1 MHSTAD
7 LFNLPITNHTW
18 IFFLVLIIILLTPM
32 LLNKLKIPHIIG
44 MILAG
49 VLIGEHGLNLLV
61 RDESFELFGQVGLL
75 YIMFLAGLEL
85 DMDGMMKNRAKSIIF
100 GLLTFLIPFV
110 ITIAACMYIIHY
122 SVWVSTLI
130 GAIFGAHTLLT
141 YTIVGRYGQTKHPS
155 VIISIGATV
164 IALFVSLIVLAGI
177 AGHFSPED
185 GFTYWLKFVL
195 KFIGYMVIVIYGFP
209 RLTRWFFERYEDSIL
224 QYIYILALLFLSAAL
239 AEIAGL
245 EAIFGAFMAGL
256 VINPMIPHL
265 SPLMNR
271 IEFVG
276 NALFIPYFLIGVG
289 MMINLRLLFVDPAT
303 FWVIILLIVVATGGK
318 WLAAWVGQKWFHFNS
333 ASRMMFF
340 GMTNAHAACALA
352 MLLVGTHIEIAPGQM
367 LIGED
372 ILNAMIIL
380 ILVSSIIS
388 SLATENAARR
398 LALSEQ
404 SKAGVIHDNEEQR
417 ILVSYSNPQTVEPLT
432 QLAILLHRPNDNKE
446 LIGLHVSSDTS
457 KDPRKR
463 LNAKHILDKATKLA
477 AAVDIPMS
485 TLNRVST
492 NIITGVI
499 HTTTE
504 FNASDILIGLHQKS
518 KMSDRFWGNFTDNLL
533 SRVQRQIMVVRP
545 VGVINNIERIV
556 VAVPAQAEFEHGFSK
571 WIDRL
576 VSISEQL
583 SCKVHIYLLEETK
596 QCIETYLKDNHA
608 DFKPTYELIT
618 KWRDL
623 YNREELA
630 KENELMVV
638 ISARKGSLSY
648 ESSFEEIPAQI
659 DKYQKKSSLLIL
671 YPDQFGMSEN
681 YTTFIDPMHNL

>member
-7 LFNLPITNHTW
+7 LLSLPITNHTW
-18 IFFLVLIIILLTPM
+18 IFFLVLLIILLTPM

-61 RDESFELFGQVGLL
+61 RDDSFELFGQVGLL

-85 DMDGMMKNRAKSIIF
+85 DMDGMIKNRSKSIIF

-110 ITIAACMYIIHY
+110 ITIVCCMYVIDY
-122 SVWVSTLI
+122 SFWVSTLI
-130 GAIFGAHTLLT
+130 GAIFGAHTLLA

-155 VIISIGATV
+155 VVISIGGTV

-185 GFTYWLKFVL
+185 GFSYWLKFIG
-195 KFIGYMVIVIYGFP
+195 KFIVYMGIVIYGFP
-209 RLTRWFFERYEDSIL
+209 RLTKWFFERYEDNIL

-245 EAIFGAFMAGL
+245 EGIFGAFMAGL

-303 FWVIILLIVVATGGK
+303 LWVIIFLVIIATGTK
-318 WLAAWVGQKWFHFNS
+318 WLAAWAGQKLFRFNS

-352 MLLVGTHIEIAPGQM
+352 MLLVGTHIEVAPGQM
-367 LIGED
+367 LIGD
-372 ILNAMIIL
+372 NILNAMIIL

-398 LALSEQ
+398 LALADQ
-404 SKAGVIHDNEEQR
+404 SKAGINRGTEEQR
-417 ILVSYSNPQTVEPLT
+417 ILIAYSNPQTVEPLT
-432 QLAILLHRPNDNKE
+432 QLAILLHQPNDRKE

-463 LNAKHILDKATKLA
+463 LTAKHILDKATKMA

-492 NIITGVI
+492 NIITGVV

-533 SRVQRQIMVVRP
+533 SRVPRQIMVVRP
-545 VGVINNIERIV
+545 VNTINNISQIV
-556 VAVPAQAEFEHGFSK
+556 VFVPAQAQFEHGFSK

-583 SCKVHIYLLEETK
+583 SSKVRMYLVEETK
-596 QCIETYLKDNHA
+596 NSIELYLKKTHP
-608 DFKPTYELIT
+608 DFKPSFHLFT
-618 KWRDL
+618 KWSEL
-623 YNREELA
+623 YNREGII
-630 KENELMVV
+630 KENELMVI

-648 ESSFEEIPAQI
+648 DSSFEEIPEQI
-659 DKYQKKSSLLIL
+659 DRYLKKASLIIL
-671 YPDQFGMSEN
+671 YPEQFGLAEN
-681 YTTFIDPMHNL
+681 YTSFIDPMHHL

>member
-1 MHSTAD
+1 MHSTSD
-7 LFNLPITNHTW
+7 IFCLPITNHTW
-18 IFFLVLIIILLTPM
+18 IFFLVLLIILLTPM
-32 LLNKLKIPHIIG
+32 LLNKLRIPHIIG

-49 VLIGEHGLNLLV
+49 VLIGEHGFNLLV
-61 RDESFELFGQVGLL
+61 RDGSFELFGQVGLL

-85 DMDGMMKNRAKSIIF
+85 DMEGMIKNRSKSIIF
-100 GLLTFLIPFV
+100 GLLTFTIPFV
-110 ITIAACMYIIHY
+110 LSLFCCMYIIHY
-122 SVWVSTLI
+122 SFWVSTLI
-130 GAIFGAHTLLT
+130 GAIFGAHTLLA

-155 VIISIGATV
+155 VVISIGATV

-177 AGHFSPED
+177 AGHFSPEN
-185 GFTYWLKFVL
+185 GFNYWFKFLL
-195 KFIGYMVIVIYGFP
+195 KFIVYMVIVIYGFP
-209 RLTRWFFERYEDSIL
+209 RITKWFFDRYEDNIL
-224 QYIYILALLFLSAAL
+224 QYIYILALLFLSAGL

-245 EAIFGAFMAGL
+245 EGIFGAFMAGL
-256 VINPMIPHL
+256 IINPMIPHL

-289 MMINLRLLFVDPAT
+289 MMINLRLLFVDFDT
-303 FWVIILLIVVATGGK
+303 LWIISLLIFVATAGK
-318 WLAAWVGQKWFHFNS
+318 WLAAWIGQKLFHFDS

-352 MLLVGTHIEIAPGQM
+352 MLLVGTHIEVSPGQV

-398 LALSEQ
+398 LALKKQSEL
-404 SKAGVIHDNEEQR
+404 GITHDNKEQR
-417 ILVSYSNPQTVEPLT
+417 ILISYSNPQTVEPLT
-432 QLAILLHRPNDNKE
+432 HLAILLHQRNDKKE
-446 LIGLHVSSDTS
+446 LIGLHVSSETS

-463 LNAKHILDKATKLA
+463 LTAKHILDKATKIA
-477 AAVDIPMS
+477 AAVDLSMFTI
-485 TLNRVST
+485 NRVST
-492 NIITGVI
+492 NIITGII

-533 SRVQRQIMVVRP
+533 TRVQRQIMVVRP
-545 VGVINNIERIV
+545 AGVINNIERII
-556 VAVPAQAEFEHGFSK
+556 VAIPSQAEFEHGFSK

-576 VSISEQL
+576 INISEQL
-583 SCKVHIYLLEETK
+583 SCKVHMHLLDNTK
-596 QCIETYLKDNHA
+596 ECIEDYVKENHPS
-608 DFKPTYELIT
+608 FKPTFEQIH
-618 KWRDL
+618 KWNDL
-623 YNREELA
+623 YNRDDIV
-630 KENELMVV
+630 KENELMVI

-648 ESSFEEIPAQI
+648 DSSFEELPEQI
-659 DKYQKKSSLLIL
+659 DKYLKKSSLLIL
-671 YPDQFGMSEN
+671 YPDQFGLSEN

>member
-1 MHSTAD
+1 
-7 LFNLPITNHTW
+7 
-18 IFFLVLIIILLTPM
+18 M

-61 RDESFELFGQVGLL
+61 RDDSFELFGQVGLL

-85 DMDGMMKNRAKSIIF
+85 DMDGMIKNRSKSIIF

-110 ITIAACMYIIHY
+110 ITIVCCMYVIDY
-122 SVWVSTLI
+122 SFWVSTLI
-130 GAIFGAHTLLT
+130 GAIFGAHTLLA

-155 VIISIGATV
+155 VVISIGGTV

-185 GFTYWLKFVL
+185 GFSYWLKFIG
-195 KFIGYMVIVIYGFP
+195 KFIVYMGIVIYGFP
-209 RLTRWFFERYEDSIL
+209 RLTKWFFERYEDNIL

-245 EAIFGAFMAGL
+245 EGIFGAFMAGL

-303 FWVIILLIVVATGGK
+303 LWVIIFLVIIATGTK
-318 WLAAWVGQKWFHFNS
+318 WLAAWAGQKLFRFNS

-352 MLLVGTHIEIAPGQM
+352 MLLVGTHIEVAPGQM
-367 LIGED
+367 LIGD
-372 ILNAMIIL
+372 NILNAMIIL

-398 LALSEQ
+398 LALADQ
-404 SKAGVIHDNEEQR
+404 SKAGINRGTEEQR
-417 ILVSYSNPQTVEPLT
+417 ILIAYSNPQTVEPLT
-432 QLAILLHRPNDNKE
+432 QLAILLHQPNDRKE

-463 LNAKHILDKATKLA
+463 LTAKHILDKATKMA

-492 NIITGVI
+492 NIITGVV

-533 SRVQRQIMVVRP
+533 SRVPRQIMVVRP
-545 VGVINNIERIV
+545 VNTINNISQIV
-556 VAVPAQAEFEHGFSK
+556 VFVPAQAQFEHGFSK

-583 SCKVHIYLLEETK
+583 SSKVRMYLVEETK
-596 QCIETYLKDNHA
+596 NSIELYLKKTHP
-608 DFKPTYELIT
+608 DFKPSFHLFT
-618 KWRDL
+618 KWSEL
-623 YNREELA
+623 YNREGII
-630 KENELMVV
+630 KENELMVI

-648 ESSFEEIPAQI
+648 DSSFEEIPEQI
-659 DKYQKKSSLLIL
+659 DRYLKKASLIIL
-671 YPDQFGMSEN
+671 YPEQFGLAEN
-681 YTTFIDPMHNL
+681 YTSFIDPMHHL

>member
-7 LFNLPITNHTW
+7 LLSLPITNHTW
-18 IFFLVLIIILLTPM
+18 IFFLVLLIILLTPM
-32 LLNKLKIPHIIG
+32 LLNKLRIPHIIG

-61 RDESFELFGQVGLL
+61 RDGSFELFGQVGLL

-85 DMDGMMKNRAKSIIF
+85 DMEGMIKNRTKSIIF
-100 GLLTFLIPFV
+100 GLLTFVIPFILSIV
-110 ITIAACMYIIHY
+110 CCMYLIHY
-122 SVWVSTLI
+122 SFWVSTLI
-130 GAIFGAHTLLT
+130 GAIFGAHTLLA
-141 YTIVGRYGQTKHPS
+141 YTIVGRYGQIKHPS
-155 VIISIGATV
+155 VVISVGATV
-164 IALFVSLIVLAGI
+164 IALFISLIVLAGI

-185 GFTYWLKFVL
+185 GFYYWLKFFL
-195 KFIGYMVIVIYGFP
+195 KFVGYMLIVIYGFP
-209 RLTRWFFERYEDSIL
+209 RLTKWFFERYQDNIL
-224 QYIYILALLFLSAAL
+224 QYIYILALLFLSAGL

-245 EAIFGAFMAGL
+245 EGIFGAFMAGL
-256 VINPMIPHL
+256 VINRMIPHL

-303 FWVIILLIVVATGGK
+303 LWVITLLIVVATGSK
-318 WLAAWVGQKWFHFNS
+318 WLAAWAGQKLFRFDS

-352 MLLVGTHIEIAPGQM
+352 MLLVGTHIEVSPGQM

-398 LALSEQ
+398 LALCKQSET
-404 SKAGVIHDNEEQR
+404 GVIHDQEEQR
-417 ILVSYSNPQTVEPLT
+417 ILISYSNPQTVEPLT
-432 QLAILLHRPNDNKE
+432 QLAILLHQPNDKKE

-463 LNAKHILDKATKLA
+463 LTAKHILDKATKMA
-477 AAVDIPMS
+477 AAVDIPMF

-492 NIITGVI
+492 NIITGVV

-533 SRVQRQIMVVRP
+533 SLIQRQIMVVRP

-556 VAVPAQAEFEHGFSK
+556 VATPSQAEFEHGFSK

-583 SCKVHIYLLEETK
+583 SCKVHMHLMDETK
-596 QCIETYLKDNHA
+596 KCIEAYLRETHA
-608 DFKPTYELIT
+608 DFKPTFQKIN
-618 KWRDL
+618 KWDDL
-623 YNREELA
+623 YNRDDLV
-630 KENELMVV
+630 KENELMVI

-648 ESSFEEIPAQI
+648 DNSFEELPEQI
-659 DKYQKKSSLLIL
+659 DQYLKKSSLLIL